1 VPPTPD
7 KTIVYTRH
15 AEDVMRER
23 EIDRAWV
30 EATVREP
37 DWTVPDATTQG
48 AERRFKA
55 ISSFGD
61 RTLRVACLESD
72 AHVRILTVFFD
83 RKARRP

>member
-1 VPPTPD
+1 MPARSR
-7 KTIVYTRH
+7 TIVYTRH
-15 AEDVMRER
+15 GENVMRER

-30 EATVREP
+30 EATVHEP
-37 DWTVPDATTQG
+37 DWVLPDATTQG

-55 ISSFGD
+55 IPEFGD

-72 AHVRILTVFFD
+72 AHIRILTVFFD